1 MNNKDFLLKGLD
13 YLYNL
18 PPSKW
23 NPAVV
28 TAFKVRLLP
37 KLITYISG
45 ETEKMEKDIVAIAQ
59 EIFEPF

>member
-1 MNNKDFLLKGLD
+1 MDNKDFLLKGLD

-28 TAFKVRLLP
+28 AAFKIRLLP
-37 KLITYISG
+37 KLKAYIAG
-45 ETEKMEKDIVAIAQ
+45 ETKKDIVAVAE
-59 EIFEPF
+59 EIFQPF